1 MKQCT
6 ALEAARRL
14 EALQIHKVIGAGKN
28 CLPKLI
34 QIRQQPKKFQMT
46 DADKEK
52 THRFAELISLSL
64 NVPYEVESLLIIS
77 EIEVIADLFSCVKKS
92 IKLLK
97 ELGET
102 VIKCEEC
109 DNDFYNQL
117 AVFCL
122 NQT

>member
-1 MKQCT
+1 MKKYT
-6 ALEAARRL
+6 ALEAAKRL
-14 EALQIHKVIGAGKN
+14 EQLQICKVVGAGKK

-34 QIRQQPKKFQMT
+34 QIRQQPKKLQTT
-46 DADKEK
+46 DTDKEK
-52 THRFAELISLSL
+52 VYRFAELVSLSL
-64 NVPYEVESLLIIS
+64 NVPYEVESLLIIA

-92 IKLLK
+92 IELLK
-97 ELGET
+97 ELDET
-102 VIKCEEC
+102 VIECEEC